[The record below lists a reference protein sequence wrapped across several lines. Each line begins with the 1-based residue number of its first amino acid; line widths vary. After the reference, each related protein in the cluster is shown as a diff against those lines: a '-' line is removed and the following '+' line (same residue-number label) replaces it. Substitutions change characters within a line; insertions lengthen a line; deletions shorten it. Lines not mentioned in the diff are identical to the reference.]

1 MLLKCCTQHVSIFE
15 KLSSGHRTGQGQ
27 FLSQSQFCVKFR
39 SCVQKV
45 NYTHSIRSLF
55 NNQCWKHTS
64 LGSQGQRSWTA
75 LSLSTCMSTLNHFT
89 KQNISH
95 TMKTEHFS
103 HLLKLSFS
111 LIFASL
117 QASSSVGP
125 GKPRLPFEWRGKAG
139 GCLESLQ
146 GQRDLI

>member
-117 QASSSVGP
+117 TQGFLGLSSQLPIILFLLSSSHHHP
-125 GKPRLPFEWRGKAG
+125 SS
-139 GCLESLQ
+139 CLISIL
-146 GQRDLI
+146 L